1 MFRAIVKQRSNL
13 DLLPIADMQILN
25 ASISEDTTQK
35 ATSTINVVEVPSNVF
50 LGDLVGVYT
59 SKGVF
64 IYWGTISAINENKI
78 TLQQFNSFYND
89 THLLVP
95 QTSNNQKTFFNTKT
109 ISNVIELYLKSKE
122 LGHQST
128 LNDMSASLVPTYQGL
143 VDKDVANNYK
153 GITHTIID
161 NEQTFA
167 PYPQEKESK
176 NLETFLYDMF
186 NTYNR
191 IIKPVINLKG
201 GGGTPQKDYYE
212 LEYIQSD
219 GNQYIQTN
227 ISPSLIGREKCKV
240 NYQAT
245 SRQCLLGSWQNGNIL
260 NYQIGYIDSNRFNQ
274 INITGV
280 EKENINT
287 ISVVANTDYE
297 MDMNFIGGN
306 YIINDTICCT
316 INGFATGTRPL
327 WIFCSNDEVDGAY
340 IKAKCKLHYLEIYDK
355 SGIIAYNF
363 VPALRKSDMA
373 IGLWDKVNNEFYGNA
388 GTGQFIGGG
397 IVE

>member
-59 SKGVF
+59 SKGIF

-191 IIKPVINLKG
+191 IIKPIINLKG

-212 LEYIQSD
+212 LEYIQSTGTQWID
-219 GNQYIQTN
+219 TGVILTNSTLIKTKFSMLEASGMMFGQDYIFV
-227 ISPSLIGREKCKV
+227 C
-240 NYQAT
+240 
-245 SRQCLLGSWQNGNIL
+245 NGNNLYTYNNQHNGTLQANKVYDSEIKLYPNEQYFKDGTTTIASSTFASGGYSPQHQVHSIL
-260 NYQIGYIDSNRFNQ
+260 FGR
-274 INITGV
+274 
-280 EKENINT
+280 NT
-287 ISVVANTDYE
+287 AS
-297 MDMNFIGGN
+297 
-306 YIINDTICCT
+306 
-316 INGFATGTRPL
+316 
-327 WIFCSNDEVDGAY
+327 
-340 IKAKCKLHYLEIYDK
+340 
-355 SGIIAYNF
+355 SGISAVNLCKAQIYNF
-363 VPALRKSDMA
+363 KIYQSDVLVRDFVPCIRKIDLA
-373 IGLWDKVNNEFYGNA
+373 IGLWDKVSNEFYGNA
-388 GTGQFIGGG
+388 GTGTFIGGG

>member
-13 DLLPIADMQILN
+13 DLLPIADMQILS

-128 LNDMSASLVPTYQGL
+128 LNEMSASLEPTYQGL

-191 IIKPVINLKG
+191 IIRPIINLKVG
-201 GGGTPQKDYYE
+201 GGSTQKDYYE
-212 LEYIQSD
+212 LEYIQSSRT
-219 GNQYIQTN
+219 QYIDT
-227 ISPSLIGREKCKV
+227 LFKV
-240 NYQAT
+240 NGNTRVKGKMQFTSNTGAGGAT
-245 SRQCLLGSWQNGNIL
+245 PFAFGGGYSSENSRFSIFLVGDIVGDYYSYRTGRHYFGIDTLSLLEFDLNKNEWQINDKSYTYTLQSWQ
-260 NYQIGYIDSNRFNQ
+260 SN
-274 INITGV
+274 
-280 EKENINT
+280 
-287 ISVVANTDYE
+287 
-297 MDMNFIGGN
+297 
-306 YIINDTICCT
+306 
-316 INGFATGTRPL
+316 
-327 WIFCSNDEVDGAY
+327 
-340 IKAKCKLHYLEIYDK
+340 
-355 SGIIAYNF
+355 YNF
-363 VPALRKSDMA
+363 VLFAINERNGVSSNSDLRIYYFQIYDNDILIRDFVPCIRKSDMA
-373 IGLWDKVNNEFYGNA
+373 IGLWDKVANEFYGNS
-388 GTGQFIGGG
+388 GTGTFIGGG
-397 IVE
+397 IAE

>member
-50 LGDLVGVYT
+50 LGDLVGIYT

-89 THLLVP
+89 NHLLVP

-143 VDKDVANNYK
+143 ADKDVANNYK

-191 IIKPVINLKG
+191 IIRPIINLKG

-212 LEYIQSD
+212 LEYIQCN
-219 GNQYIQTN
+219 GNQHIDIGIPANQTN
-227 ISPSLIGREKCKV
+227 KAILDFEFTELGNQALYGVQSNVFFGLASNNDFEANGGGYGSYSRS
-240 NYQAT
+240 YQQRYEFDYRYQ
-245 SRQCLLGSWQNGNIL
+245 SGNTKL
-260 NYQIGYIDSNRFNQ
+260 FID
-274 INITGV
+274 GV
-280 EKENINT
+280 ERITLTNIFDVSTNNVWLFGRNPQT
-287 ISVVANTDYE
+287 IVRAKGKLYSCQIYNSDILVRD
-297 MDMNFIGGN
+297 FIPC
-306 YIINDTICCT
+306 I
-316 INGFATGTRPL
+316 
-327 WIFCSNDEVDGAY
+327 
-340 IKAKCKLHYLEIYDK
+340 
-355 SGIIAYNF
+355 
-363 VPALRKSDMA
+363 RKTDMA
-373 IGLWDKVNNEFYGNA
+373 IGLWDKVNNEFYGNQ
-388 GTGQFIGGG
+388 GSGVFQGGG